1 MYHPSA
7 VSCGQNHNV
16 FTCILHIGCIPI
28 CYGTVYMCNRAL
40 VSSGAHRLWTPG
52 EEIAFTA
59 RPKINSHSQ
68 IFRYGRRLF
77 CLQHWPNFSDFFDL
91 CLHWVSVVRGGA
103 YARDLPQKS
112 CSVAHQGI
120 LKVA

>member
-28 CYGTVYMCNRAL
+28 CYGTVYRCNRAL
-40 VSSGAHRLWTPG
+40 VRS
-52 EEIAFTA
+52 
-59 RPKINSHSQ
+59 
-68 IFRYGRRLF
+68 
-77 CLQHWPNFSDFFDL
+77 
-91 CLHWVSVVRGGA
+91 GA

-112 CSVAHQGI
+112 CLVAHYGKVLKFFEGHKI
-120 LKVA
+120 LRNLHLTFVLHM